1 MSRVLIK
8 NGTIVSMDRQTG
20 DLHGDLLVEDE
31 RIVAIGAAIEASDA
45 QIIDASTMIVSPGLI
60 NSHIHAWETG
70 LRGIAGDWTIPQYV
84 QAMHRGLATHF
95 RPDDINI
102 ANLMGALTSINS
114 GITTIVD
121 WCHNNPTPEHTE
133 AAIEGLQESGVRA
146 VFLHGSPKPNPRP
159 GQKHFSE
166 MPMPRAEVERLLKG
180 RLASRNA
187 RITLGLAV
195 LGPTYSIYDVTRQDL
210 QLARELDLVASMH
223 VAGVTPVSPD
233 GFKRIV
239 ADDLISDKTN
249 IVHGNDLTDEELRQL
264 TGRGVQFTV
273 TADVE
278 LQMGFGNPL
287 TGRLRLLGA
296 PMSIG
301 SDVEITAR
309 PDMFG
314 IIRTTLQTQRNIDH
328 IQSLRTT
335 AKANEKISIT
345 CREAFAW
352 ATVNGA
358 KMSGLDHRIGSL
370 AVGKQA
376 DIVLL
381 RKDDLNMFPVHDPLS
396 SLVTQAGISN
406 VDTVLIGG
414 QVMKRGGQLLLA
426 NIAEKKAALQ
436 RSGERIL
443 RDFGELPRAA

>member
-1 MSRVLIK
+1 
-8 NGTIVSMDRQTG
+8 MDRKTG
-20 DLHGDLLVEDE
+20 DLRGDLLVENDC
-31 RIVAIGAAIEASDA
+31 IAAIGPAIEASDA
-45 QIIDASTMIVSPGLI
+45 EIIDASTMIVIPGLI
-60 NSHIHAWETG
+60 NSHIHTWETG
-70 LRGIAGDWTIPQYV
+70 LRGIAGDWTMPQYG

-95 RPDDINI
+95 QPNDIYI

-121 WCHNNPTPEHTE
+121 WCHNNPTPEHTD
-133 AAIEGLQESGVRA
+133 AAINGLQESGVRA
-146 VFLHGSPKPNPRP
+146 VFLHGSPKPNPKP

-166 MPMPRAEVERLLKG
+166 IPMPRAEVERLLRG

-187 RITLGLAV
+187 RVTLGLAI
-195 LGPTYSIYDVTRQDL
+195 LGPTYSIYEVTRQDL

-223 VAGVTPVSPD
+223 VSGVTPVSPD
-233 GFKRIV
+233 GFKRII
-239 ADDLISDKTN
+239 ADDLASDRTN

-264 TGRGVQFTV
+264 TGHGVQFTV

-287 TGRLRLLGA
+287 TGRLRALDA
-296 PMSIG
+296 PMSVG
-301 SDVEITAR
+301 SDVEISTR

-328 IQSLRTT
+328 MQSLRTT
-335 AKANEKISIT
+335 ANALEKISIT
-345 CREAFAW
+345 CRDALAW

-358 KMSGLDHRIGSL
+358 KMLRLDHRIGSL
-370 AVGKQA
+370 ATGKQA
-376 DIVLL
+376 DIVLI
-381 RKDDLNMFPVHDPLS
+381 RKEDLNMFPVHDPLS

-414 QVMKRGGQLLLA
+414 RVVKRGGQLMFV
-426 NIAEKKAALQ
+426 NIAEKKVALQ

>member
-1 MSRVLIK
+1 MSRILIK

-20 DLHGDLLVEDE
+20 DLRGDLVVENE
-31 RIVAIGAAIEASDA
+31 RIAAISPAIEASDA
-45 QIIDASTMIVSPGLI
+45 EIIDASTMIVIPGLI
-60 NSHIHAWETG
+60 NSHIHTWETA
-70 LRGIAGDWTIPQYV
+70 LRCIAGDWTMPQYV

-114 GITTIVD
+114 GTTTIVD
-121 WCHNNPTPEHTE
+121 WCHNNPTPEHTD

-146 VFLHGSPKPNPRP
+146 VFLHGSPKPNPKP

-210 QLARELDLVASMH
+210 QLARDLDLVASMH
-223 VAGVTPVSPD
+223 VAGVTPVSPH

-249 IVHGNDLTDEELRQL
+249 IVHGSDLTDEELRQL
-264 TGRGVQFTV
+264 NGRGVQFTV

-287 TGRLRLLGA
+287 TGRLRLLSA

-301 SDVEITAR
+301 SDVEITTR

-358 KMSGLDHRIGSL
+358 KMVGLDHSIGSL
-370 AVGKQA
+370 AVGKRA

-414 QVMKRGGQLLLA
+414 RLVKRGGQLLFA

-443 RDFGELPRAA
+443 LDFGELPRAA

>member
-1 MSRVLIK
+1 MSRILIRD
-8 NGTIVSMDRQTG
+8 GTIVSMDRQTG
-20 DLHGDLLVEDE
+20 DLRGDLLVENE
-31 RIVAIGAAIEASDA
+31 RIAAISPAIEASDA
-45 QIIDASTMIVSPGLI
+45 EIIDASTMIVIPGLI
-60 NSHIHAWETG
+60 NSHIHTWETG
-70 LRGIAGDWTIPQYV
+70 LRGIAGDWTMPQYV

-121 WCHNNPTPEHTE
+121 WCHNNPTPEHTD

-146 VFLHGSPKPNPRP
+146 VFLHGSPKPNPKP

-166 MPMPRAEVERLLKG
+166 MPMPRAEVERLLK
-180 RLASRNA
+180 ASRNA

-239 ADDLISDKTN
+239 ADALAGDKTN
-249 IVHGNDLTDEELRQL
+249 IVHGNDLTNEELRQL

-335 AKANEKISIT
+335 AKANEKISST

-358 KMSGLDHRIGSL
+358 KMLGLDHRIGSL

-414 QVMKRGGQLLLA
+414 RVVKRGGQLLFA

>member
-1 MSRVLIK
+1 MSRILIK
-8 NGTIVSMDRQTG
+8 NGAIVSMDRKTG
-20 DLHGDLLVEDE
+20 DLRGDLLVENDC
-31 RIVAIGAAIEASDA
+31 IAAIGPAIEASDA
-45 QIIDASTMIVSPGLI
+45 EIIDASTMIVIPGLI
-60 NSHIHAWETG
+60 NSHIHTWETG
-70 LRGIAGDWTIPQYV
+70 LRGIAGDWTMPQYG

-95 RPDDINI
+95 QPDDIYI

-121 WCHNNPTPEHTE
+121 WCHNNPTPEHTD
-133 AAIEGLQESGVRA
+133 AAIDGLQESGVRA
-146 VFLHGSPKPNPRP
+146 VFLHGSPKPNPKP

-166 MPMPRAEVERLLKG
+166 IPMPRAEVERLLRG

-187 RITLGLAV
+187 RVTLGLAI
-195 LGPTYSIYDVTRQDL
+195 LGPTYSIYEVTRQDL

-223 VAGVTPVSPD
+223 VSGVTPVSPD
-233 GFKRIV
+233 GFKRII
-239 ADDLISDKTN
+239 ADDLASDRTN

-264 TGRGVQFTV
+264 TGHGVQFTV

-287 TGRLRLLGA
+287 TGRLRALDA
-296 PMSIG
+296 PMSVG
-301 SDVEITAR
+301 SDVEISTR

-328 IQSLRTT
+328 MQSLRTT
-335 AKANEKISIT
+335 ANALEKISIT
-345 CREAFAW
+345 CRDALAW
-352 ATVNGA
+352 ATFNGA
-358 KMSGLDHRIGSL
+358 KMVRLDHRIGSL
-370 AVGKQA
+370 ATGKQA
-376 DIVLL
+376 DIVLI
-381 RKDDLNMFPVHDPLS
+381 RKEDLNMLPVHDPLS
-396 SLVTQAGISN
+396 SLVTQAGVSN

-414 QVMKRGGQLLLA
+414 RVVKRDGQLLFV
-426 NIAEKKAALQ
+426 NIAEKKVALQ

>member
-1 MSRVLIK
+1 MSRILIK

-20 DLHGDLLVEDE
+20 DLRGDLLVENE
-31 RIVAIGAAIEASDA
+31 RIAAISPAIEASDA

-60 NSHIHAWETG
+60 NSHIHTWETG
-70 LRGIAGDWTIPQYV
+70 LRGIAGDWTMPQYV

-114 GITTIVD
+114 GITIIVD
-121 WCHNNPTPEHTE
+121 WCHNNPTPEHTD

-223 VAGVTPVSPD
+223 VAGVAPVSPD

-239 ADDLISDKTN
+239 ADALAGDKTN
-249 IVHGNDLTDEELRQL
+249 IVDGNHLTDVERRQL
-264 TGRGVQFTV
+264 TARGVQFAV

-278 LQMGFGNPL
+278 LQMCFGNPL

-335 AKANEKISIT
+335 AKANETISIS
-345 CREAFAW
+345 CGEALAW

-358 KMSGLDHRIGSL
+358 KMLGLDQRIGSPP
-370 AVGKQA
+370 VGEEA

-414 QVMKRGGQLLLA
+414 RVVKRDGQLLFA
-426 NIAEKKAALQ
+426 DITEKKAALQ

>member
-1 MSRVLIK
+1 MSRILIK
-8 NGTIVSMDRQTG
+8 NGAIVSMDRKTG
-20 DLHGDLLVEDE
+20 DLRGDLLVENDC
-31 RIVAIGAAIEASDA
+31 IAAIGPAIEASDA
-45 QIIDASTMIVSPGLI
+45 EIINASTMIVIPGLI
-60 NSHIHAWETG
+60 NSHIHTWETG
-70 LRGIAGDWTIPQYV
+70 LRGIAGDWTMPQYG

-95 RPDDINI
+95 QPDDIYI

-121 WCHNNPTPEHTE
+121 WCHNNPTPEHTD
-133 AAIEGLQESGVRA
+133 AAIDGLQESGVRA
-146 VFLHGSPKPNPRP
+146 LFLHGSPKPNPKP

-166 MPMPRAEVERLLKG
+166 IPMPRAEVERLLRG
-180 RLASRNA
+180 RLASHNA
-187 RITLGLAV
+187 RVTLGLAI
-195 LGPTYSIYDVTRQDL
+195 LGPTYSIYEVTRQDL

-223 VAGVTPVSPD
+223 VSGVTPVSPD
-233 GFKRIV
+233 GFKRII
-239 ADDLISDKTN
+239 ADDLASDRTN

-264 TGRGVQFTV
+264 TGHGVQFTV

-287 TGRLRLLGA
+287 TGRLRALDA
-296 PMSIG
+296 PMSVG
-301 SDVEITAR
+301 SDVEISTR

-328 IQSLRTT
+328 MQSLRTT
-335 AKANEKISIT
+335 ANALEKISIT
-345 CREAFAW
+345 CRDALAW

-358 KMSGLDHRIGSL
+358 KMVRLDHRIGSL
-370 AVGKQA
+370 ATGKQA
-376 DIVLL
+376 DIVLI
-381 RKDDLNMFPVHDPLS
+381 RKEDLNMLPVHDPLS
-396 SLVTQAGISN
+396 SLVTQAGVSN

-414 QVMKRGGQLLLA
+414 RVVKRDGQLLFV
-426 NIAEKKAALQ
+426 NIAEKKVALQ

>member
-1 MSRVLIK
+1 MSRILIK
-8 NGTIVSMDRQTG
+8 NGTIVSMDRKIG
-20 DLHGDLLVEDE
+20 DLRGDLLVENDC
-31 RIVAIGAAIEASDA
+31 IAAIGPAIEASDA
-45 QIIDASTMIVSPGLI
+45 EIIDASTMIVIPGLI
-60 NSHIHAWETG
+60 NSHIHTWETG
-70 LRGIAGDWTIPQYV
+70 LRCIAGDWTMPQYG

-95 RPDDINI
+95 QPDDIYI

-121 WCHNNPTPEHTE
+121 WCHNNPTPEHTD
-133 AAIEGLQESGVRA
+133 AAINGLQESGVRA
-146 VFLHGSPKPNPRP
+146 VFLHGSPKPNPKP

-166 MPMPRAEVERLLKG
+166 IPMPRAEVERLLRG

-187 RITLGLAV
+187 RVTLGLAI
-195 LGPTYSIYDVTRQDL
+195 LGPTYSNYEVTRQDL

-223 VAGVTPVSPD
+223 VSGVTPVSPD
-233 GFKRIV
+233 GFKRII
-239 ADDLISDKTN
+239 ADDLASDRTN

-264 TGRGVQFTV
+264 TGHGVQFTV

-287 TGRLRLLGA
+287 TGRLRTLDA
-296 PMSIG
+296 PMSVG
-301 SDVEITAR
+301 SDVEISTR

-328 IQSLRTT
+328 MQSPRTT
-335 AKANEKISIT
+335 ANALEKISIT
-345 CREAFAW
+345 CRDALAW

-358 KMSGLDHRIGSL
+358 KMVRLDHRIGSL
-370 AVGKQA
+370 ATGKQA
-376 DIVLL
+376 DIVLI
-381 RKDDLNMFPVHDPLS
+381 RKEDLNMLPVHDPLS
-396 SLVTQAGISN
+396 SLVTQAGVSN

-414 QVMKRGGQLLLA
+414 RVVKRDGQLLFV
-426 NIAEKKAALQ
+426 NIAEKKVALQ

>member
-1 MSRVLIK
+1 MSRILIK
-8 NGTIVSMDRQTG
+8 NGTIVSMDRKTG
-20 DLHGDLLVEDE
+20 DLRGDLLVENDC
-31 RIVAIGAAIEASDA
+31 IAAIGPAIEASDA
-45 QIIDASTMIVSPGLI
+45 EIIDASTMIVIPGLI
-60 NSHIHAWETG
+60 NSHIHTWETG
-70 LRGIAGDWTIPQYV
+70 LRGIAGDWTMPQYG

-95 RPDDINI
+95 QPNDIYI

-121 WCHNNPTPEHTE
+121 WCHNNPTPEHTD
-133 AAIEGLQESGVRA
+133 AAINGLQESGVRA
-146 VFLHGSPKPNPRP
+146 VFLHGSPKPNPKP

-166 MPMPRAEVERLLKG
+166 IPMPRAEVERLLRG

-187 RITLGLAV
+187 RVTLGLAI
-195 LGPTYSIYDVTRQDL
+195 LGPTYSIYEVTRQDL

-223 VAGVTPVSPD
+223 VSGVTPVSPD
-233 GFKRIV
+233 GFKRII
-239 ADDLISDKTN
+239 ADDLASDRTN

-264 TGRGVQFTV
+264 TGHGVQFTV

-287 TGRLRLLGA
+287 TGRLRALDA
-296 PMSIG
+296 PMSVG
-301 SDVEITAR
+301 SDVEISTR

-328 IQSLRTT
+328 MQSLRTT
-335 AKANEKISIT
+335 ANALEKISIT
-345 CREAFAW
+345 CRDALAW

-358 KMSGLDHRIGSL
+358 KMLRLDHRIGSL
-370 AVGKQA
+370 ATGKQA
-376 DIVLL
+376 DIVLI
-381 RKDDLNMFPVHDPLS
+381 RKEDLNMFPVHDPLS

-414 QVMKRGGQLLLA
+414 RVVKRGGQLMFV
-426 NIAEKKAALQ
+426 NIAEKKVALQ

>member
-1 MSRVLIK
+1 MSRILIK
-8 NGTIVSMDRQTG
+8 NGTIVSMDRKIG
-20 DLHGDLLVEDE
+20 DLRGDLLVENDC
-31 RIVAIGAAIEASDA
+31 IAAIGPAIEASDA
-45 QIIDASTMIVSPGLI
+45 EIIDASTMIVIPGLI
-60 NSHIHAWETG
+60 NSHIHTWETG
-70 LRGIAGDWTIPQYV
+70 LRCIAGDWTMPQYG

-95 RPDDINI
+95 QPNDIYI

-121 WCHNNPTPEHTE
+121 WCHNNPTPEHTD
-133 AAIEGLQESGVRA
+133 AAINGLQESGVRA
-146 VFLHGSPKPNPRP
+146 VFLHGSPKPNPKP

-166 MPMPRAEVERLLKG
+166 IPMPRAEVERLLRG

-187 RITLGLAV
+187 RVTLGLAI
-195 LGPTYSIYDVTRQDL
+195 LGPTYSNYEVTRQDL

-223 VAGVTPVSPD
+223 VSGVTPVSPD
-233 GFKRIV
+233 GFKRII
-239 ADDLISDKTN
+239 ADDLSSDRTN

-264 TGRGVQFTV
+264 TGHGVQFTV

-287 TGRLRLLGA
+287 TGRLRTLDA
-296 PMSIG
+296 PMSVG
-301 SDVEITAR
+301 SDVEISTR

-328 IQSLRTT
+328 MQSPRTT
-335 AKANEKISIT
+335 ANALEKISIT
-345 CREAFAW
+345 CRDALAW

-358 KMSGLDHRIGSL
+358 KMVRLDHRIGSL
-370 AVGKQA
+370 ATGKQA
-376 DIVLL
+376 DIVLI
-381 RKDDLNMFPVHDPLS
+381 RKEDLNMLPVHDPLS
-396 SLVTQAGISN
+396 SLVTQAGVSN

-414 QVMKRGGQLLLA
+414 RVVKRDGQLLFV
-426 NIAEKKAALQ
+426 NIAEKKVALQ

>member
-1 MSRVLIK
+1 MSRILIK
-8 NGTIVSMDRQTG
+8 NGTIVSMDQQTG
-20 DLHGDLLVEDE
+20 DLRGDLLVENE

-60 NSHIHAWETG
+60 NSHIHTWETG
-70 LRGIAGDWTIPQYV
+70 LRGIAGDWTMPQYV

-114 GITTIVD
+114 GITTVVD
-121 WCHNNPTPEHTE
+121 WCHNNPTPEHTD

-146 VFLHGSPKPNPRP
+146 VFLHGSPKPNPKP
-159 GQKHFSE
+159 GQKHFRE

-264 TGRGVQFTV
+264 LGV
-273 TADVE
+273 
-278 LQMGFGNPL
+278 GY
-287 TGRLRLLGA
+287 
-296 PMSIG
+296 
-301 SDVEITAR
+301 
-309 PDMFG
+309 
-314 IIRTTLQTQRNIDH
+314 
-328 IQSLRTT
+328 
-335 AKANEKISIT
+335 
-345 CREAFAW
+345 
-352 ATVNGA
+352 
-358 KMSGLDHRIGSL
+358 
-370 AVGKQA
+370 
-376 DIVLL
+376 
-381 RKDDLNMFPVHDPLS
+381 S
-396 SLVTQAGISN
+396 SLSPPTSN
-406 VDTVLIGG
+406 CRWASAI
-414 QVMKRGGQLLLA
+414 
-426 NIAEKKAALQ
+426 
-436 RSGERIL
+436 RSPDACAYSAR
-443 RDFGELPRAA
+443 RCR

>member
-1 MSRVLIK
+1 MSRILIK
-8 NGTIVSMDRQTG
+8 NGTIVSMDRKTG
-20 DLHGDLLVEDE
+20 DLRGDLLVENDC
-31 RIVAIGAAIEASDA
+31 IAAIGPAIEASDA
-45 QIIDASTMIVSPGLI
+45 EIINASTMIVIPGLI
-60 NSHIHAWETG
+60 NSHIHTWETG
-70 LRGIAGDWTIPQYV
+70 LRGIAGDWTMPQYG

-95 RPDDINI
+95 QPDDIYI

-121 WCHNNPTPEHTE
+121 WCHNNPTPEHTD
-133 AAIEGLQESGVRA
+133 AAIDGLQESGVRA
-146 VFLHGSPKPNPRP
+146 LFLHGSPKPNPKP

-166 MPMPRAEVERLLKG
+166 IPMPRAEVERLLRG

-187 RITLGLAV
+187 RVTLGLAI
-195 LGPTYSIYDVTRQDL
+195 LGPTYSIYEVTRQDL

-223 VAGVTPVSPD
+223 VSGVTPVSPD
-233 GFKRIV
+233 GFKRII
-239 ADDLISDKTN
+239 ADDLASDRTN

-264 TGRGVQFTV
+264 TGHGVQFTV

-287 TGRLRLLGA
+287 TGRLRALDA
-296 PMSIG
+296 PMSVG
-301 SDVEITAR
+301 SDVEISTR

-328 IQSLRTT
+328 MQSLRTT
-335 AKANEKISIT
+335 ANAIEKISIT
-345 CREAFAW
+345 CRDALAW
-352 ATVNGA
+352 ATFNGA
-358 KMSGLDHRIGSL
+358 KMVRLDHRIGSL
-370 AVGKQA
+370 ATGKQA
-376 DIVLL
+376 DIVLI
-381 RKDDLNMFPVHDPLS
+381 RKEDLNMLPVHDPLS
-396 SLVTQAGISN
+396 SLVTQAGVSN

-414 QVMKRGGQLLLA
+414 RAVKRDGQLLFV
-426 NIAEKKAALQ
+426 NIAEKKVALQ

>member
-1 MSRVLIK
+1 MSRILIK

-20 DLHGDLLVEDE
+20 DLRGDLLVENE
-31 RIVAIGAAIEASDA
+31 RIAAISPAIEASDA

-60 NSHIHAWETG
+60 NSHIHTWETG
-70 LRGIAGDWTIPQYV
+70 LRGIAGDWTMPQYV

-121 WCHNNPTPEHTE
+121 WCHNNPTPEHTD

-146 VFLHGSPKPNPRP
+146 VFLHGSPKPNPKP

-166 MPMPRAEVERLLKG
+166 MPMPRAEVERLLK
-180 RLASRNA
+180 ASRNA

-233 GFKRIV
+233 GFRRIV
-239 ADDLISDKTN
+239 ADALAGDKTN
-249 IVHGNDLTDEELRQL
+249 IVHGNDLSDEELRQL

-358 KMSGLDHRIGSL
+358 KMLGLDHRIGSL

-414 QVMKRGGQLLLA
+414 RVVKRGGQLLFA

-443 RDFGELPRAA
+443 RDFGELPRAT

>member
-1 MSRVLIK
+1 
-8 NGTIVSMDRQTG
+8 MDRQTG
-20 DLHGDLLVEDE
+20 DLRGDLLVENE
-31 RIVAIGAAIEASDA
+31 RIAAISPAIEASDA

-60 NSHIHAWETG
+60 NSHIHTWETG
-70 LRGIAGDWTIPQYV
+70 LRGIAGDWTMPQYV

-121 WCHNNPTPEHTE
+121 WCHNNSTPEHTD
-133 AAIEGLQESGVRA
+133 AAIEGLHESGVRA
-146 VFLHGSPKPNPRP
+146 VFLHGSPKPNPKP

-210 QLARELDLVASMH
+210 LLARELDLVASMH

-239 ADDLISDKTN
+239 ADDLISDRTN
-249 IVHGNDLTDEELRQL
+249 IVHGNDLTDEELHQL
-264 TGRGVQFTV
+264 TERGVQFTV

-301 SDVEITAR
+301 SDVEIAAR
-309 PDMFG
+309 PDIFG
-314 IIRTTLQTQRNIDH
+314 IIRTTSQTQRNIDH

-335 AKANEKISIT
+335 AKANETISIT
-345 CREAFAW
+345 CREAFTW

-358 KMSGLDHRIGSL
+358 KMLGLDHRIGSL

-414 QVMKRGGQLLLA
+414 RVVKRDGQLLFA
-426 NIAEKKAALQ
+426 NMAEKKAALQ

>member
-1 MSRVLIK
+1 MSRILIK

-20 DLHGDLLVEDE
+20 DLRGDLLVENE
-31 RIVAIGAAIEASDA
+31 RIAAISPAIEASDA
-45 QIIDASTMIVSPGLI
+45 QIIDASKMIVSPGLI
-60 NSHIHAWETG
+60 NSHIHTWETG
-70 LRGIAGDWTIPQYV
+70 LRGIAGDWTMPQYV

-95 RPDDINI
+95 RPDDINV

-121 WCHNNPTPEHTE
+121 WCHNNPTPEHTD

-146 VFLHGSPKPNPRP
+146 VFLHGSPKPNPKP

-195 LGPTYSIYDVTRQDL
+195 LGPTYSVYDVTRQDL

-239 ADDLISDKTN
+239 ADALAGDKTN

-301 SDVEITAR
+301 PTSKSRPAPICSVSSVQPCKPSATSITFNRCARPQRRTKGYRSPAAKPSPGPPSTAR
-309 PDMFG
+309 
-314 IIRTTLQTQRNIDH
+314 RCW
-328 IQSLRTT
+328 
-335 AKANEKISIT
+335 ASIT
-345 CREAFAW
+345 VSAR
-352 ATVNGA
+352 
-358 KMSGLDHRIGSL
+358 L
-370 AVGKQA
+370 
-376 DIVLL
+376 
-381 RKDDLNMFPVHDPLS
+381 
-396 SLVTQAGISN
+396 
-406 VDTVLIGG
+406 
-414 QVMKRGGQLLLA
+414 
-426 NIAEKKAALQ
+426 
-436 RSGERIL
+436 RSGSRPTSFCYERTISTCS
-443 RDFGELPRAA
+443 RCTIRFCRW

>member
-1 MSRVLIK
+1 MSRILIK
-8 NGTIVSMDRQTG
+8 NGTIVSMDRKTG
-20 DLHGDLLVEDE
+20 DLQGDLLVENDC
-31 RIVAIGAAIEASDA
+31 IAAIGPAIEAADA
-45 QIIDASTMIVSPGLI
+45 EIIDASTMIVIPGLI
-60 NSHIHAWETG
+60 NSHIHTWETG
-70 LRGIAGDWTIPQYV
+70 LRGIAGDWTMPQYV

-95 RPDDINI
+95 RPDDIYI

-121 WCHNNPTPEHTE
+121 WCHNNPTPEHTD
-133 AAIEGLQESGVRA
+133 AAIDGLQESGARA
-146 VFLHGSPKPNPRP
+146 VFLHGSPKPNPKP

-166 MPMPRAEVERLLKG
+166 IPMPRTEVERLLKG

-187 RITLGLAV
+187 RITLGLAI
-195 LGPTYSIYDVTRQDL
+195 LGPTYSTYEVTRQDL

-233 GFKRIV
+233 GFRRMV
-239 ADDLISDKTN
+239 ADGLASDRTN

-264 TGRGVQFTV
+264 AGCGVQFTI

-287 TGRLRLLGA
+287 TGRLRALDA
-296 PMSIG
+296 PISVG
-301 SDVEITAR
+301 SDVEIATR

-314 IIRTTLQTQRNIDH
+314 IVRTTLQTQRNIDH
-328 IQSLRTT
+328 MQSLRAT
-335 AKANEKISIT
+335 AKAHEKTSIT
-345 CREAFAW
+345 CRDAFAW

-358 KMSGLDHRIGSL
+358 NMVRLDHRIGSL
-370 AVGKQA
+370 AIGKQA

-406 VDTVLIGG
+406 VDSVLIGG
-414 QVMKRGGQLLLA
+414 RVVKRAGQLLFADL
-426 NIAEKKAALQ
+426 AEKKAALQ
-436 RSGERIL
+436 RSGQRIL
-443 RDFGELPRAA
+443 RDCGELPRAA